1 MNRNIHNFFKAI
13 TLIFSFLFTSA
24 FANGL
29 APDSIDGSVITYTEP
44 GSTDVSSVNFSS
56 DGKAYD
62 DNSGEWKTYFI
73 YEKISENVARLT
85 YTYSNEQPPQ
95 PEVETLTFTS
105 ANGGTYDGVEY
116 AGTTMTNPID
126 QHSGQFSIT
135 LSSGIDHSIAG
146 QTGSAPDSIAGVSI
160 SYAEIGSLE
169 TTSFSNDGKV
179 YGDKDGE
186 WTYYEYLKLSQNVG
200 QVTYTFSNES
210 NPQPEV
216 ETLNFTYPNGGNYS
230 WTEYTD
236 STQST
241 PQDQSIG
248 LFSLNSSS
256 VIAPDSLV
264 GFTIR
269 AELTANDGYES
280 VFKLTFEDSQVIQS
294 SEDGT
299 STNSM
304 TYTML
309 KPSPTKLAIT
319 LVDTDSADN
328 VLTLNFADSMSGIG
342 IFDDYANFT
351 SSPDSS
357 FAATSTPG
365 KYLDLQGSGVVT
377 FSVISQS
384 DSDQT
389 SNIDGI
395 GSGGETPGGIDGQPM
410 EPGTGGEGG
419 ENPANADEALADF
432 DAQTYLDMNPDL
444 KDVFGD
450 NFDAAKDHFLTNGFT
465 EGRPY
470 MDTAE
475 AGGSDG
481 QPMEPGTGGE
491 GGENP
496 ANADE
501 ALADFDAQ
509 TYLDM
514 NPDLKDVFG
523 DNLDAAKD
531 HFITNGFTEGRP
543 YMDTAEAGG
552 SDGQPME
559 PGTGG
564 EGGENPANADEALAD
579 FDAQTY
585 LDMNPD
591 LKDVFG
597 DNLDAAKDHFLNNGF
612 TEGRPYMDT
621 AEAGG
626 SDGLPMEPGIG
637 DEGGENPANADEAL
651 ADFDAQTY
659 LDMNPDLKDVFGD
672 DLEAAKNHFT
682 EAGFTEGRPYK
693 DTGDGA
699 QVDNTHD
706 GMGMMGPRIEWLPP
720 EEVDSFVYAW
730 IGDQAKFQNA
740 RIMMAEKLFDT
751 KDQNRFIYHVDL
763 DNGFRLI
770 FDSNQDFVH
779 AESSDEFAYVEEESL
794 ALDALPTSVSDALQN
809 SNPDYTITEVVKE
822 FAFDSEPDVSGERK
836 FIYIAVIEKDGEK
849 LEVGLDQ
856 NGSILLTTDFVESE
870 FEQNEWKPVELPQTA
885 KDYLATNYKDGDFP
899 IGYFVEERPTGQ
911 GKELV
916 AILDNGVEV
925 IFDDLGGS
933 PREMD
938 PWKMLEE
945 NLDAGLKFDSS
956 RSSWGDA
963 RADFASAGS
972 YVHIQKVEDGD
983 SDSADSTEYAPM
995 QQGMCYRISLVSQE
1009 VDSNA
1014 TPELGQLDL
1023 SGGNL
1028 AAGTKLSLTFTYEM
1042 SPPRYLIVSGANVTG
1057 FKHRLSDFDQPGSF
1071 TIQAETVSPLA
1082 SASNPSGLVSSTFGI
1097 TVEMGGE
1104 RFYEGSIF
1112 VTNVVGLDVGAAENS
1127 LPWDPVASFNL
1138 NGLSGTETAVSAFLP
1153 RRMLM
1158 DQFQIFDP
1166 NEVKAAIVD
1175 NNGTL
1180 AYIAGSID
1188 PSEEDGSEVGY
1199 NFSRTPYKGHE
1210 PRMEDPAMYLDPSN
1224 MEGSEYLL
1232 DDSEFGISDATTNAT
1247 ETNQG
1252 NDAQSDQT
1260 EGGIAASKFDF
1271 DGDQFANS
1279 LLKIS
1284 FTASNFPGDVQI
1296 GDPFVDPYAALNESD
1311 FGTVSGTVLTDT
1323 DGTIAEYDVWFIKV
1337 PEAGQDRYS
1346 GEPVFFNFER
1356 GENGAYTAK
1365 LPAGSYYAE
1374 AFGFDPET
1382 GTPYKPEFALE
1393 NGSERVFEI
1402 TSSDDSLT
1410 HNFTLEAEYRMSFE
1424 FIPLTGSVSKDST
1437 GPIQDVFFDLFPVE
1451 NGARVTDYPVASFG
1465 VDREGNVRGEA
1476 PAGTFEV
1483 EVFSP
1488 DNSLRLDSAL
1498 TLMIPSDVPSHDL
1511 GSIELSERSMVS
1523 VGGSFADSS
1532 NNPIWADVIFVNP
1545 NDLEEQFWPV
1555 WDDSVQNL
1563 QDGEFAVKIPEGD
1576 YLVLAERFD
1585 GMFVS
1590 KFYDGD
1596 SNGLADVLTIN
1607 ANFNQSI
1614 DFVLESRPSAT
1625 INIKLI
1631 DSNTSLPVKYAWFD
1645 FFDAEDEFGPIIFP
1659 EVNVDFEDPSF
1670 DGSYTLKVPGGTYKF
1685 SVGADRY
1692 ENMFRILD
1700 ESGSETWSKNTTWE
1714 DGSKIILTDGNV
1726 TDLGSVSMSAFEKSD
1741 ADLYGFNWMDEGTQ
1755 ISGSTIK
1762 GSVKT
1767 ASGSKGSVV
1776 PKARIIAHTDDYLFW
1791 FDHTISRSDG
1801 SFEISNLPE
1810 GNWMVFAEP
1819 PYDSESF
1826 RGFRE
1831 SSPIQV
1837 PLPEDNGS
1845 SYDLILQGSNVS
1857 GRILFPKREVKT
1869 GENQNNALAH
1879 AFVWAFRD
1887 EDKDGEPDYDAAIL
1901 NGEDQLSEAFGET
1914 DEDGFFS
1921 FYLEDAGSYSLRIE
1935 MPGEL
1940 SALAPA
1946 PIQFSLKN
1954 PADSLK
1960 LGNAIK
1966 IDWES
1971 KVNATSFDI
1980 ERKSSTE
1987 SSYQSLFSSD
1997 VNSTGPDKPTAGSKT
2012 FVDAT
2017 LVTGET
2023 YSYRV
2028 VAETSSGKV
2037 TLDSTTV
2044 RVSKPMIF
2052 LAPPSKTISG
2062 RVADANNTLISG
2074 AEVVAWREEGEGWSS
2089 TFTGDDG
2096 TYELTGGPGKW
2107 EITVY
2112 RPHDTKVD
2120 WDYDNAPERFFFKQ
2134 DASKESKTINF
2145 TVSRLG
2151 LAGGKVKGSI
2161 AIPTGKTGADLAQYV
2176 FVDVF
2181 DPEGRGNWSNP
2192 DSSGNFEIPV
2202 EPGAYELSIW
2212 VAPELTGFGSPEFQ
2226 IVRVGSSTVDIGEL
2240 QLTSRNQSLTGTVT
2254 TNTGKAL
2261 PNVEVWAWSNQGGWV
2276 SDFTNVSGE
2285 YTLAVSPGKWEI
2297 GYDLPMPADG
2307 SEPPY
2312 LPEPPKRVQL
2322 KQNDSSKSINFTAK
2336 EAGAQVSGTVYGP
2349 NGGPVSDL
2357 NGWVYAREYS
2367 PNAAEDEFY
2376 DIVAEVP
2383 LSSRG
2388 TFSFPGVAGEY
2399 IVGLWLPPGSGY
2411 VNPEEKYYNVSDTNG
2426 VTTLTDYNQ
2435 TVQNEVS
2442 FSLTANDATV
2452 SGAFTLNA
2460 NAATGLTGE
2469 VYAISTDGEG
2479 WQSAPIED
2487 NGTYSMLLS
2496 PGSWTLDYY
2505 IDSDSQSR
2513 NIPKYPAETY
2523 IVTALKSSTVTQ
2535 NFVLATATASISG
2548 SVKYDADGTSVTDS
2562 TLYVWASREGTESI
2576 DEHWNEVETDANG
2589 SFVIPVL
2596 PGGTYEVGAILS
2608 KDLRDRGYLDST
2620 IVEVDLSSSNVT
2632 DLNLTILI
2640 PSNSNF
2646 ISGAVK
2652 DATGNAVEGAD
2663 VYAWADDG
2671 REVSGTS
2678 LSDGTFSLPVSPGTV
2693 WHVGAEFSIFDDNG
2707 TESFFFTK
2715 VEADADLNSAASQSD
2730 LSLMV
2735 EAPDFELPEGSSI
2748 TFDPTVDFVTKLPDG
2763 TELTIPG
2770 GAANVAS
2777 DVTSVRLVVT
2787 PTAKGLSKSSTEKPA
2802 DYGYS
2807 VDLFDSSGKTVE
2819 GNFKKDVIL
2828 SVKVDVNASR
2838 ANGMDVE
2845 NIEGMYYSTT
2855 KDAWDKAKTSTWDL
2869 NSSTLTMTTDHFTT
2883 FAPVSSPDVSDLA
2896 EGLAKVDASAS
2907 GDWYSSTWFGY
2918 FYDASSDW
2926 IYHSDL
2932 GWLYVK
2938 KDSNSN
2944 FWFFDSKIGWFW
2956 TGSTY
2961 YDVSQSKYFVYS
2973 STESSWLYFKVVD
2986 GVRKFYDYSDQT
2998 WLTPD
3003 SN

>member
-1 MNRNIHNFFKAI
+1 
-13 TLIFSFLFTSA
+13 
-24 FANGL
+24 
-29 APDSIDGSVITYTEP
+29 
-44 GSTDVSSVNFSS
+44 
-56 DGKAYD
+56 
-62 DNSGEWKTYFI
+62 
-73 YEKISENVARLT
+73 
-85 YTYSNEQPPQ
+85 
-95 PEVETLTFTS
+95 
-105 ANGGTYDGVEY
+105 
-116 AGTTMTNPID
+116 
-126 QHSGQFSIT
+126 
-135 LSSGIDHSIAG
+135 
-146 QTGSAPDSIAGVSI
+146 
-160 SYAEIGSLE
+160 
-169 TTSFSNDGKV
+169 
-179 YGDKDGE
+179 
-186 WTYYEYLKLSQNVG
+186 
-200 QVTYTFSNES
+200 
-210 NPQPEV
+210 
-216 ETLNFTYPNGGNYS
+216 
-230 WTEYTD
+230 
-236 STQST
+236 
-241 PQDQSIG
+241 
-248 LFSLNSSS
+248 
-256 VIAPDSLV
+256 
-264 GFTIR
+264 
-269 AELTANDGYES
+269 
-280 VFKLTFEDSQVIQS
+280 
-294 SEDGT
+294 
-299 STNSM
+299 
-304 TYTML
+304 
-309 KPSPTKLAIT
+309 
-319 LVDTDSADN
+319 
-328 VLTLNFADSMSGIG
+328 
-342 IFDDYANFT
+342 
-351 SSPDSS
+351 
-357 FAATSTPG
+357 
-365 KYLDLQGSGVVT
+365 
-377 FSVISQS
+377 
-384 DSDQT
+384 
-389 SNIDGI
+389 
-395 GSGGETPGGIDGQPM
+395 
-410 EPGTGGEGG
+410 
-419 ENPANADEALADF
+419 
-432 DAQTYLDMNPDL
+432 MNPDL

-450 NFDAAKDHFLTNGFT
+450 NLVAAQDHFLTNGFT

-470 MDTAE
+470 MDT
-475 AGGSDG
+475 GNV
-481 QPMEPGTGGE
+481 T
-491 GGENP
+491 
-496 ANADE
+496 
-501 ALADFDAQ
+501 
-509 TYLDM
+509 
-514 NPDLKDVFG
+514 
-523 DNLDAAKD
+523 
-531 HFITNGFTEGRP
+531 
-543 YMDTAEAGG
+543 
-552 SDGQPME
+552 
-559 PGTGG
+559 
-564 EGGENPANADEALAD
+564 
-579 FDAQTY
+579 
-585 LDMNPD
+585 
-591 LKDVFG
+591 
-597 DNLDAAKDHFLNNGF
+597 
-612 TEGRPYMDT
+612 
-621 AEAGG
+621 
-626 SDGLPMEPGIG
+626 
-637 DEGGENPANADEAL
+637 
-651 ADFDAQTY
+651 
-659 LDMNPDLKDVFGD
+659 
-672 DLEAAKNHFT
+672 
-682 EAGFTEGRPYK
+682 
-693 DTGDGA
+693 
-699 QVDNTHD
+699 QVDNTYD

-720 EEVDSFVYAW
+720 EQVEDFVMSW
-730 IGDQAKFQNA
+730 TKDQTEFLDAG
-740 RIMMAEKLFDT
+740 IMTAEKIFDT
-751 KDQNRFIYHVDL
+751 KDQDHFIYQIDL
-763 DNGFRLI
+763 DTGVRLF
-770 FDSNQDFVH
+770 FDSNKTFLH
-779 AESSDEFAYVEEESL
+779 IESSNEFAFVEGESL
-794 ALDALPTSVSDALQN
+794 SLDSLPTEVSDALQT
-809 SNPDYTITEVVKE
+809 SNPGYTISEVIKE
-822 FAFDSEPDVSGERK
+822 FAFNSDPDSSEDRA
-836 FIYIAVIEKDGEK
+836 FIYKALIEKDGEK
-849 LEVGLDQ
+849 LEVNLDS
-856 NGSILLTTDFVESE
+856 NGSIVLTIDFFESE
-870 FEQNEWKPVELPQTA
+870 FEQNQWKPVELPQSA
-885 KDYLATNYKDGDFP
+885 QDYLETNYKDGDFP
-899 IGYFVEERPTGQ
+899 IGYFVDERPTEQ

-925 IFDDLGGS
+925 IFDEAGIFS
-933 PREMD
+933 TEMD

-963 RADFASAGS
+963 GADFASAGS
-972 YVHIQKVEDGD
+972 YVHIQEVENDD
-983 SDSADSTEYAPM
+983 SDNSSIEYAPM
-995 QQGMCYRISLVSQE
+995 QQGMLYRISLVSQE

-1014 TPELGQLDL
+1014 TPDLGQLDL
-1023 SGGNL
+1023 SSSMM
-1028 AAGTKLSLTFTYEM
+1028 AGTKLSLTFTYEM

-1057 FKHRLSDFDQPGSF
+1057 FKHRLSDWDQPGSF
-1071 TIQAETVSPLA
+1071 TIQAETVSPVA

-1138 NGLSGTETAVSAFLP
+1138 NGLTGIETSVDAFLP

-1166 NEVKAAIVD
+1166 NEVKAAVVD

-1188 PSEEDGSEVGY
+1188 PGEEDGSEVGY

-1210 PRMEDPAMYLDPSN
+1210 PRTEDPAMYFDPTTV
-1224 MEGSEYLL
+1224 EGAEYLL
-1232 DDSEFGISDATTNAT
+1232 DDSEFGITDLSADGSYTAEQTDGTESEKVLYNTTTHESISTATITGSFADPSGWMLLDDQDSQYSSYTHPAYYNTSTHFVVDSNGSVERGWMLTDASSGGSHTG
-1247 ETNQG
+1247 G
-1252 NDAQSDQT
+1252 NDS

-1279 LLKIS
+1279 LLNVS

-1311 FGTVSGTVLTDT
+1311 FGTVQGTVLTDAG
-1323 DGTIAEYDVWFIKV
+1323 GTISEYDVWFVKV

-1393 NGSERVFEI
+1393 NGVDKVFQI
-1402 TSSDDSLT
+1402 TDSDSNLT
-1410 HNFTLEAEYRMSFE
+1410 HNFLLEAEYRMSFE
-1424 FIPLTGSVSKDST
+1424 FIPLTGSVSKDAT

-1488 DNSLRLDSAL
+1488 DNSLRLASDL
-1498 TLMIPSDVPSHDL
+1498 TITIPDDVTSHDV
-1511 GSIELSERSMVS
+1511 GAIALSEQSMFS
-1523 VGGSFADSS
+1523 VRGSFADTSG
-1532 NNPIWADVIFVNP
+1532 NPIWADVIFVNP
-1545 NDLEEQFWPV
+1545 DDLEEQFWPM
-1555 WDDSVQNL
+1555 WDDSVGDL
-1563 QDGEFAVKIPEGD
+1563 QDGEFAVNIPEGE

-1590 KFYDGD
+1590 KFFDGD
-1596 SNGLADVLTIN
+1596 SNGSADTLTID
-1607 ANFNQSI
+1607 ADFNQSI

-1631 DSNTSLPVKYAWFD
+1631 DANTSDPVKYAWFD

-1670 DGSYTLKVPGGTYKF
+1670 DGNYTLKVPGGTYKF
-1685 SVGADRY
+1685 SIGADRY

-1700 ESGSETWSKNTTWE
+1700 ESGSETWSKDTIWD
-1714 DGSKIILTDGNV
+1714 DGSKIILVDGNV
-1726 TDLGSVSMSAFEKSD
+1726 TELGSVSMSAFEKSD

-1755 ISGSTIK
+1755 ISGSSIK

-1767 ASGSKGSVV
+1767 ASGTKGSVV

-1791 FDHTISRSDG
+1791 FDHTISRSNG

-1831 SSPIQV
+1831 STPIQIS
-1837 PLPEDNGS
+1837 LPEDNGS

-1869 GENQNNALAH
+1869 GENQNNALAN

-1901 NGEDQLSEAFGET
+1901 SGEDQLSEAFGET
-1914 DEDGFFS
+1914 DDDGFFS

-1954 PADSLK
+1954 PADNLK

-1997 VNSTGPDKPTAGSKT
+1997 ANSTGPDKPTAGSKT
-2012 FVDAT
+2012 FIDAT
-2017 LVTGET
+2017 VLTGET

-2037 TLDSTTV
+2037 TLDSTNV

-2062 RVADANNTLISG
+2062 RVVDSNNTLISG

-2089 TFTGDDG
+2089 AFTGDDG

-2112 RPHDTKVD
+2112 RPYDTKVD
-2120 WDYDNAPERFFFKQ
+2120 WVYDNAPERFSFKQ
-2134 DASKESKTINF
+2134 DESKESKTINF
-2145 TVSRLG
+2145 TVSTLG

-2161 AIPTGKTGADLAQYV
+2161 AIPTGKTGTDLSQYV
-2176 FVDVF
+2176 FIDVF

-2202 EPGAYELSIW
+2202 EPGEYEVSIW
-2212 VAPELTGFGSPEFQ
+2212 VAPELTGLGSPEFQ
-2226 IVRVGSSTVDIGEL
+2226 IVRVGNSTVDIGEL
-2240 QLTSRNQSLTGTVT
+2240 QLTTRNQSLTGTVLT
-2254 TNTGKAL
+2254 DTGKAL

-2276 SDFTNVSGE
+2276 SDFTNVNGE

-2367 PNAAEDEFY
+2367 SSADEDEFY
-2376 DIVAEVP
+2376 DFVAEVP
-2383 LSSRG
+2383 LSSMG

-2411 VNPEEKYYNVSDTNG
+2411 VNPEEKYYNIAVANG

-2435 TVQNEVS
+2435 TAQNEAS

-2452 SGAFTLNA
+2452 SGSFTLNA
-2460 NAATGLTGE
+2460 NTATGLTGE

-2496 PGSWTLDYY
+2496 PGSWTFDYY
-2505 IDSDSQSR
+2505 IESDSQSR
-2513 NIPKYPAETY
+2513 NIPRYPAETY
-2523 IVTALKSSTVTQ
+2523 IVTAIKSSTVTQ
-2535 NFVLATATASISG
+2535 NFVLTTATASISG
-2548 SVKYDADGTSVTDS
+2548 SVKYDANDTAVTDS

-2608 KDLRDRGYLDST
+2608 KELRDQGYLDSL
-2620 IVEVDLSSSNVT
+2620 IVEVDLSISNVS
-2632 DLNLTILI
+2632 DLNLTILK
-2640 PSNSNF
+2640 PSDTNF
-2646 ISGAVK
+2646 ISGTVT
-2652 DATGNAVEGAD
+2652 DANGSAVEGAD
-2663 VYAWADDG
+2663 VYAWDDDG

-2678 LSDGTFSLPVSPGTV
+2678 LSDGTFSLPVSPDTV
-2693 WHVGAEFSIFDDNG
+2693 WHVGAEYSLFDDNG
-2707 TESFFFTK
+2707 TETFFFTK
-2715 VEADADLNSAASQSD
+2715 VEVDADLNSDASKSD
-2730 LSLMV
+2730 LSLV
-2735 EAPDFELPEGSSI
+2735 LEAPDFELPEGSSI
-2748 TFDPTVDFVTKLPDG
+2748 TFDPTIDFVTKLPDG

-2838 ANGMDVE
+2838 ENGMDVE

-2926 IYHSDL
+2926 IYHNDL
-2932 GWLYVK
+2932 GWLYVQ
-2938 KDSNSN
+2938 KDSSDN
-2944 FWFFDSKIGWFW
+2944 FWFYDSNVGWFW

-2961 YDVSQSKYFVYS
+2961 YDVSQSKSFIYS
-2973 STESSWLYFKVVD
+2973 STEASWLYFKVVD
-2986 GVRKFYDYSDQT
+2986 GVRTFYDYTDQT